1 MASVFGKFHTLVTT
15 VVSPVVQ
22 RSPPSSAH
30 AAFDAAAATC
40 DVALLQLPLVSP
52 GEAPALLDP
61 GKPATNAT
69 SALSGDTL
77 LHPSAP
83 CRRHRRLTDA
93 TDSSASTVVSADHA
107 LVISATE
114 PPPVTKQDIDR
125 LLPCRMPD
133 LERLSRLHPVSKIL
147 QQDSWDCGL
156 ACVCMVL
163 RAFGYTTC
171 TISQLTRH
179 ANTDSVWTIDLV
191 YLLHQFLQADFTYYT
206 KCLGINPEHTQHD
219 FYRDGLDED
228 EARVMRLFACARRDP
243 ALHIVQIVIPLI
255 DLKRFLVHRQYV
267 AILLVDNTLLKCIAC
282 ERSHLA
288 AATARSAHHHRH
300 ARSKSANIFGFG
312 SSKSSPPPPPALPTA
327 ATTTGSGGAKPA
339 SGGMFAWF
347 SRRRQMKDGYL
358 GHYILLIA
366 YIPSLDMFLYRD
378 PGISEEYCLATA
390 STINAARNRPGTD
403 ADCIILK
410 L

>member
-1 MASVFGKFHTLVTT
+1 MASVFGKLQTLVTT
-15 VVSPVVQ
+15 VVSPAAQ
-22 RSPPSSAH
+22 RSPPTPTQ
-30 AAFDAAAATC
+30 AAFDADTC
-40 DVALLQLPLVSP
+40 NSLLQLPLVSP
-52 GEAPALLDP
+52 SKTTSDP
-61 GKPATNAT
+61 SGTPT

-83 CRRHRRLTDA
+83 NRRHRRLTDA
-93 TDSSASTVVSADHA
+93 TDSSASTAVSADH
-107 LVISATE
+107 SATE
-114 PPPVTKQDIDR
+114 PPVTRQDIDR
-125 LLPCRMPD
+125 LLPYRMPD

-147 QQDSWDCGL
+147 QQSSWDCGL

-171 TISQLTRH
+171 TIAQLTRH
-179 ANTDSVWTIDLV
+179 ANTSSIWTIDLV

-206 KCLGINPEHTQHD
+206 KCLGVNPEHTQHD
-219 FYRDGLDED
+219 FYQGLDDD

-255 DLKRFLVHRQYV
+255 DLQRFLVHRQYV

-282 ERSHLA
+282 ERSLQA
-288 AATARSAHHHRH
+288 NRTAHHHH
-300 ARSKSANIFGFG
+300 ARSRSANIFGFG
-312 SSKSSPPPPPALPTA
+312 KPSN
-327 ATTTGSGGAKPA
+327 SGAPA
-339 SGGMFAWF
+339 SSAGGMFAWF
-347 SRRRQMKDGYL
+347 SRRRHMDGYL
-358 GHYILLIA
+358 GHYILLLA

-390 STINAARNRPGTD
+390 TTINAARNRPGTD

>member
-1 MASVFGKFHTLVTT
+1 MASVFGKFQALVTT
-15 VVSPVVQ
+15 AVSPVAQ
-22 RSPPSSAH
+22 RSPLSSAH
-30 AAFDAAAATC
+30 MAAFDAGTC
-40 DVALLQLPLVSP
+40 DA
-52 GEAPALLDP
+52 ALLDAA
-61 GKPATNAT
+61 KAPAIID
-69 SALSGDTL
+69 SGDTL
-77 LHPSAP
+77 LHPPAP

-93 TDSSASTVVSADHA
+93 TDSSTSTAVSTDHA
-107 LVISATE
+107 MALSATE
-114 PPPVTKQDIDR
+114 PPPVSKQDIDR
-125 LLPCRMPD
+125 LLPCRLPD

-171 TISQLTRH
+171 TIAQLARH

-219 FYRDGLDED
+219 FYRDGLDGD

-243 ALHIVQIVIPLI
+243 ALHVVQLVIPLI

-267 AILLVDNTLLKCIAC
+267 AILLVDNTLLKCILC
-282 ERSHLA
+282 ERSSLI
-288 AATARSAHHHRH
+288 AATHRNAHHHYRH

-312 SSKSSPPPPPALPTA
+312 SSKPLSSSSPPASAVTA
-327 ATTTGSGGAKPA
+327 GSGVKPA

-366 YIPSLDMFLYRD
+366 YIPSLDVFLYRD

-390 STINAARNRPGTD
+390 STINAARNQPGTD

-410 L
+410 I